1 MVTNTLVKNTI
12 NEMVENNTLSVE
24 TLTQTLTE
32 QGIENKVEESN
43 GKWGVYF
50 KNESS
55 SDDNI
60 SITHLE
66 FEI

>member
-1 MVTNTLVKNTI
+1 MTTSTNVKNTI

-32 QGIENKVEESN
+32 HGIENKVEESN

-50 KNESS
+50 KNESP

-60 SITHLE
+60 LITHLE
-66 FEI
+66 FEV

>member
-1 MVTNTLVKNTI
+1 MTTSTNVKNTI

-43 GKWGVYF
+43 GSWNVYF
-50 KNESS
+50 KTESS

-66 FEI
+66 FEV